1 MRPFPDSFVLICLFA
16 GAPLFAGDIPTVPP
30 AEVGLSADKLA
41 EVGKFMEKQVAD
53 KKIAGGSVLIAR
65 HGKIAFSHSYG
76 VIDLETRKPVSAD
89 TIFRLYSM
97 TKAITT
103 AAALNLVDA
112 GKIHI
117 NDPVSKYIPAFANL
131 KVAAKEGLRAPER
144 EMTVKDLMLHT
155 SGLTYGGGPDA
166 LREAYLKMKPLESAN
181 LEEMTEKL
189 SKAPLAYD
197 PGTDWIYSV
206 SIDVLGRIVEIASEE
221 PLDDFLK
228 KTIFD
233 PLGMKDTDFSVPSEK
248 LDRFATN
255 YSRVP
260 DGLKVA
266 DSPAKSHFAKKATFF
281 SGGGG
286 LVGTGND
293 YLRFLMMVQNGGE
306 FDGVRILKPETA
318 KLMVT
323 NQLPAKAFPI
333 HFGKEVRHGT
343 GFGFGFSVRTANMT
357 WDPDARVGEYGWGGA
372 ASTHY
377 WVSPREDLIAITLEQ
392 IVPYQWDTE
401 FGIKK
406 MVYDAIER

>member
-1 MRPFPDSFVLICLFA
+1 MKPFPDSFVLICLFA

-30 AEVGLSADKLA
+30 AEVGLSAEKLA

-166 LREAYLKMKPLESAN
+166 LREAYLKLKPLESAN
-181 LEEMTEKL
+181 LEEMAEKL

-221 PLDDFLK
+221 PLDAFLK

-377 WVSPREDLIAITLEQ
+377 WVSPRDNLIAITLEQ

>member
-1 MRPFPDSFVLICLFA
+1 MRSFTYSVAFLSLA
-16 GAPLFAGDIPTVPP
+16 VGAPLFAGDIPTVPP
-30 AEVGLSADKLA
+30 AEVGMSAEKLA

-65 HGKIAFSHSYG
+65 NGKIAFAHSYG
-76 VIDLETRKPVSAD
+76 VIDLETRKPVAAD

-97 TKAITT
+97 TKAITS
-103 AAALNLVDA
+103 AGVLNLVEA
-112 GKIHI
+112 GKIQLD
-117 NDPVSKYIPAFANL
+117 DPVSKYIPSFAKL
-131 KVAAKEGLRAPER
+131 QVAAKEGLRAPER
-144 EMTVKDLMLHT
+144 EMTVKDLLLHT

-166 LREAYLKMKPLESAN
+166 LREAYLKSKPLESAN
-181 LEEMTEKL
+181 LEEMAEKL
-189 SKAPLAYD
+189 SHAPLAYD

-206 SIDVLGRIVEIASEE
+206 SIDVLGRIIEIASEE
-221 PLDDFLK
+221 PLDAFLK
-228 KTIFD
+228 KTIFE
-233 PLGMKDTDFSVPSEK
+233 PLGMKDTDFSVPAEK

-255 YSRVP
+255 YTRTA
-260 DGLKVA
+260 DGLRVT
-266 DSPAKSHFAKKATFF
+266 DSPAKSHFAKKTNFF

-306 FDGVRILKPETA
+306 FNGARVLKPETVR
-318 KLMVT
+318 LMFT

-333 HFGKEVRHGT
+333 RFGREMRHGT
-343 GFGFGFSVRTANMT
+343 GFGFGFSVRTAVTT
-357 WDPDARVGEYGWGGA
+357 WDPDGRVGEYGWGGA

-377 WVSPREDLIAITLEQ
+377 WVSPKDKLIVITLEQ

-406 MVYDAIER
+406 MVYDSIIR